1 MPPPRVAPASPFH
14 EFIGPAGV
22 DVFGHVG
29 EICVQCL
36 G

>member
-14 EFIGPAGV
+14 EFIGSSAP

-29 EICVQCL
+29 ELWGRSL